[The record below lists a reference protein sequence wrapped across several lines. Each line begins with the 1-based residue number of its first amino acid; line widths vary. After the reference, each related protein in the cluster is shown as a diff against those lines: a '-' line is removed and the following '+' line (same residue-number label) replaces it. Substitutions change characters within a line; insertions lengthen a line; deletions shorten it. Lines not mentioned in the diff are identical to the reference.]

1 MSDTW
6 QNRETQ
12 QKDAQ
17 NGYMFTYTDDFLKLF
32 LFLIGQHKKKRL
44 IQCQDVVTDKQQTRS
59 LWNDYFLKNETS
71 KKNLL
76 F

>member
-6 QNRETQ
+6 KNRETQ

-32 LFLIGQHKKKRL
+32 LFLIGQQKKK
-44 IQCQDVVTDKQQTRS
+44 
-59 LWNDYFLKNETS
+59 
-71 KKNLL
+71 KKKINIVLGHCNR
-76 F
+76 